1 MTKESGAEANQYKIA
16 HSPCMDLVAHENSS
30 IVCMI
35 DANFGGETE
44 FFIISLVNS
53 LALPYALSPS

>member
-1 MTKESGAEANQYKIA
+1 
-16 HSPCMDLVAHENSS
+16 MDLVAHENSS